1 MEVPPAGGSFYG
13 NFARTKTKTHVL
25 FLHCFVQTI
34 QVTFWYFFLPSGLD
48 STLEPYIFL
57 DSIII
62 VKIVHDKSR
71 YFVYK
76 LEKMFKNTFQSG
88 FLSILYSI
96 GSNPLQIW
104 DKKVK
109 NGIIKR
115 VTDQDIQSLI
125 IEITGSNVAT
135 TYITCPCNPR
145 LSLGIKLPYL
155 VMIVKNLKKFF
166 SFEIE
171 ILDDKG
177 VKRRFRSSNYQ
188 TVTRVRDQ
196 ICSMPLRLD
205 EGWNQITF
213 NLTRLHEES
222 VWNQL
227 PRDCSCH
234 REC

>member
-1 MEVPPAGGSFYG
+1 
-13 NFARTKTKTHVL
+13 
-25 FLHCFVQTI
+25 
-34 QVTFWYFFLPSGLD
+34 
-48 STLEPYIFL
+48 
-57 DSIII
+57 
-62 VKIVHDKSR
+62 
-71 YFVYK
+71 
-76 LEKMFKNTFQSG
+76 MFKNTFQSG

-135 TYITCPCNPR
+135 TFITCPCNPR

-188 TVTRVRDQ
+188 TTTRVRDQ

-213 NLTRLHEES
+213 NLSDFTRKAYGTNYLETVRVTVNANCRLRRIYFSDRIYSEDE
-222 VWNQL
+222 L
-227 PRDCSCH
+227 PPEFKLYLPISATSSGSSPSRPTHHLARNSISAAAGTPS
-234 REC
+234 